1 MRGDDA
7 ESGEG
12 AEAMNTVE
20 QRQVKRMKFQIPVE
34 LETANHLDKS
44 RPFRLQGETENLSER
59 GVCFAAHVGETELM
73 KFLVGHTKYA
83 LVRLPVGEL
92 SETQEVWGMISWFDY
107 ARQGERYAFSIGL
120 FFEDIEES
128 VLEKVRDL
136 IGSVS

>member
-7 ESGEG
+7 ESAEG
-12 AEAMNTVE
+12 AEAMKTVE
-20 QRQVKRMKFQIPVE
+20 RRQVKRVKFQMPVE
-34 LETANHLDKS
+34 LEIANHLDKS

-59 GVCFAAHVGETELM
+59 GVCFAAHVGEMELM

-83 LVRLPVGEL
+83 LVRLPVGEQ
-92 SETQEVWGMISWFDY
+92 SKMQELWGMISWFDY

-136 IGSVS
+136 IGSVR